1 MGRRARAY
9 LLLLAV
15 LNFAVGSLNSFS
27 FWRDGFFRYFP
38 LCGPQSIHELLI
50 DTNTAALVVTTTTR
64 HGFQTGDAVVI
75 TGVVSNGTLNS
86 SAVNATD
93 LNAAFLIDVVDFKSF
108 RLANATLPLLPIN
121 LINLTNAEASGVQR
135 QDCWRAE
142 ALGTLYALG
151 ACGSFVGVLP
161 GWLLDRFGPRIALT

>member
-1 MGRRARAY
+1 MSTACPGRRAWAY

-86 SAVNATD
+86 FAVNATD

-108 RLANATLPLLPIN
+108 TRTRSQHKGTHSLHRHAHTRRLA
-121 LINLTNAEASGVQR
+121 
-135 QDCWRAE
+135 
-142 ALGTLYALG
+142 
-151 ACGSFVGVLP
+151 
-161 GWLLDRFGPRIALT
+161 